1 MKLLLRRSQRRT
13 RILSRPVF
21 QLYAR
26 FEFEDDEEAIIKRY
40 SFQSAILIERSQPG
54 LLRRSG
60 LVGVIFTAVVVT
72 VLADFGWQVAGTL
85 GVLGGLAAGWLY
97 FDRNRETIFVKDLIH
112 GRFFDCGSI
121 IDLVRKEAW
130 LGIVASFFRQV
141 MESAKHWDGTEA
153 MPIEA
158 LSKQEAKYVVIRGL

>member
-1 MKLLLRRSQRRT
+1 MQLLLRRSQRRT

-21 QLYAR
+21 KLHAR
-26 FEFEDDEEAIIKRY
+26 IEFEADEEEIIRHY
-40 SFQSAILIERSQPG
+40 GFQSARLIEVSQPN
-54 LLRRSG
+54 LVRQSV
-60 LVGVIFTAVVVT
+60 LVGFIVAAIVFGVFAGMDWELAVP
-72 VLADFGWQVAGTL
+72 L
-85 GVLGGLAAGWLY
+85 GIVSGIVSGWLY

-121 IDLVRKEAW
+121 IDLVRREAW
-130 LGIVASFFRQV
+130 LGIVTSFFRQV

-158 LSKQEAKYVVIRGL
+158 LSKQEAKFVVIRGL

>member
-1 MKLLLRRSQRRT
+1 MQLLLRRSQAKT
-13 RILSRPVF
+13 TFGRPVF
-21 QLYAR
+21 KLWAKL
-26 FEFEDDEEAIIKRY
+26 EFEGDEEAIIKRY
-40 SFQSAILIERSQPG
+40 SFQSAILIERSQPS

-60 LVGVIFTAVVVT
+60 LVGVIFMAVVVA
-72 VLADFGWQVAGTL
+72 VLADFGWQLAGTL

-130 LGIVASFFRQV
+130 LGIVTSFLRQV

-153 MPIEA
+153 MPIDA